1 MSPSGIAS
9 TFLSKILFT
18 FPTVAYAAITYGLLL
33 AWFAVISSAASYFML
48 NPPYSVNSS
57 SLGLFMIS
65 ALIGAILGAIV
76 GATLNDQSILW
87 LARRNGSIF
96 EPEMRLWMGLPGSR
110 VATAGVLTFGL
121 GLLRT
126 LPWVVLA
133 VRYAIFG
140 FGFSVTGDIA
150 LTYLTDC
157 YPEILGDVLVWVV
170 FIRNG
175 LSVLIM
181 SIYTPWISSFG
192 IQNTFICAA
201 IISLA
206 MTIMPIGLL
215 IWGKRARERTAP
227 KYRDLLFGNLFSE
240 V

>member
-1 MSPSGIAS
+1 
-9 TFLSKILFT
+9 
-18 FPTVAYAAITYGLLL
+18 
-33 AWFAVISSAASYFML
+33 
-48 NPPYSVNSS
+48 
-57 SLGLFMIS
+57 
-65 ALIGAILGAIV
+65 V
-76 GATLNDQSILW
+76 G
-87 LARRNGSIF
+87 
-96 EPEMRLWMGLPGSR
+96 
-110 VATAGVLTFGL
+110 
-121 GLLRT
+121 
-126 LPWVVLA
+126 
-133 VRYAIFG
+133 YAIFG

-157 YPEILGDVLVWVV
+157 YPEGSEAINSGTTDKLTKHLQILGDVLVWVV

-181 SIYTPWISSFG
+181 SVFTPWISSFG

-215 IWGKRARERTAP
+215 IWGKRAQERTAP